1 MTTADGKYC
10 IRYVHATFTSAEVVG
25 TNTVKVSISL
35 DFSQG
40 STAIQSISGLQADL
54 ITSLCVLNSST
65 NQSPIC
71 YTGSLSTQTV
81 GDKLLVVSTFQ
92 VGSMD
97 DYDKIEVI
105 LSDASYIIADGYR
118 SQFSKGPIMITGTI
132 PKSPPK
138 SPIITNNTNSTN
150 STSES
155 PKSDQSIIPKTIA
168 RIGAVAV
175 ATPFLLSSIID
186 SKSGSMLC
194 FAAQTYLKLT
204 LMTYMNF
211 SLPDTQDSRTYYNSF
226 KEVFDQ
232 YNEDLLD
239 QMAGPQ
245 LIASMKEF
253 VCRSKFGKLCF
264 LESIDNFWL
273 SKMLDVFMLVA
284 QALVL
289 VCIIGV
295 LKVLK
300 KKKFTEKI
308 KDNLKN
314 VLLFSFFVDS
324 SMGLWA
330 NLWINVAVTIFENPL
345 LIFFKAIGILTLVVG
360 LVFFIIMP
368 LPIPIKNNLLVR
380 LKTSA
385 LKNFRNIY
393 EEISSKGNVDKF
405 MVVLSIHDL
414 VFSAILMLSPVS
426 GKYQTVFWAAVEIS
440 AVVLV
445 TINRKRFGNVALFVR
460 QLITEAMFAAI
471 SAAMAATHFVED
483 ASALASVI
491 LYLSLVL
498 VCCDMAFCVI
508 YTICN
513 MVKAWRKKKSR
524 SKSSVSPSVA
534 TIFERHNQSEKH
546 QNISSQAP
554 NRIPNK
560 KLMEVFSFNKKKIT
574 SRKPSSLLGRRIPSS
589 ISPFKENDYNTSS
602 ITLRPSISAAKFPR
616 GTHGSNRSIH
626 LSPILNTS
634 TNPNQLTNR

>member
-1 MTTADGKYC
+1 M
-10 IRYVHATFTSAEVVG
+10 
-25 TNTVKVSISL
+25 
-35 DFSQG
+35 
-40 STAIQSISGLQADL
+40 
-54 ITSLCVLNSST
+54 
-65 NQSPIC
+65 
-71 YTGSLSTQTV
+71 
-81 GDKLLVVSTFQ
+81 
-92 VGSMD
+92 
-97 DYDKIEVI
+97 
-105 LSDASYIIADGYR
+105 
-118 SQFSKGPIMITGTI
+118 
-132 PKSPPK
+132 
-138 SPIITNNTNSTN
+138 
-150 STSES
+150 
-155 PKSDQSIIPKTIA
+155 
-168 RIGAVAV
+168 
-175 ATPFLLSSIID
+175 
-186 SKSGSMLC
+186 
-194 FAAQTYLKLT
+194 
-204 LMTYMNF
+204 
-211 SLPDTQDSRTYYNSF
+211 
-226 KEVFDQ
+226 
-232 YNEDLLD
+232 
-239 QMAGPQ
+239 
-245 LIASMKEF
+245 
-253 VCRSKFGKLCF
+253 
-264 LESIDNFWL
+264 
-273 SKMLDVFMLVA
+273 
-284 QALVL
+284 
-289 VCIIGV
+289 
-295 LKVLK
+295 
-300 KKKFTEKI
+300 
-308 KDNLKN
+308 
-314 VLLFSFFVDS
+314 
-324 SMGLWA
+324 
-330 NLWINVAVTIFENPL
+330 TIFENPL

-368 LPIPIKNNLLVR
+368 LPIPIKKNLLVR

-445 TINRKRFGNVALFVR
+445 TINRKRFRNVALFVR

-498 VCCDMAFCVI
+498 VCCDMAFCVV

-560 KLMEVFSFNKKKIT
+560 KLMEVFSLDKKKIT

-616 GTHGSNRSIH
+616 GTHSSNRSIH